1 MSLKQWRDFIGEV
14 GRAYDA
20 MRKGLRVNEVG
31 LIKKQWTIQRWNS
44 DEDREAGRIYVP
56 GLAKEMFL
64 GMPQFSIFHG
74 NVLLNEGINALWEKA
89 CSSSGT
95 LWDNTNAQLGTG
107 TSSTGEAATDT
118 DLLAAGVWKG
128 MMASFPTYG
137 TSQKATWKS
146 EFLSAEGNQSW
157 QEFSVRNGNS
167 ANKNL
172 NRKTSNQG
180 TKSSGQ
186 VWELTLDITLS

>member
-1 MSLKQWRDFIGEV
+1 MNLKQWKDFIGEV

-20 MRKGLRVNEVG
+20 VRKGLRVSEMG
-31 LIKKQWTIQRWNS
+31 HITKTWKIDRWAS
-44 DEDREAGRIYVP
+44 EEDREKKVLYHPNYALEIFGR
-56 GLAKEMFL
+56 
-64 GMPQFSIFHG
+64 PQFSMIQG
-74 NVLLNEGINALWEKA
+74 NVLLNEGINALFEKI

-118 DLLAAGVWKG
+118 DLLAGGVWKG
-128 MMASFPTYG
+128 MMATFPTYG

-146 EFLSAEGNQSW
+146 EFLSAEANQSW
-157 QEFSVRNGNS
+157 QEFSVRNGS
-167 ANKNL
+167 GANKNL